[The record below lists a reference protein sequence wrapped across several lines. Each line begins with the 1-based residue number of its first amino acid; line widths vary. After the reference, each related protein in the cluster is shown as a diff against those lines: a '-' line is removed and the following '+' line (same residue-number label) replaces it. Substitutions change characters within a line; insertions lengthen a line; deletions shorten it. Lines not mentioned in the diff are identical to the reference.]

1 MVKLNKN
8 LIKDYMNNTNS
19 NATDET
25 YSCDY
30 INKVAIWEDI
40 NTSSWSKGS
49 GFSIIVAKYNK
60 LTHEVWIEA
69 ENCSSSGAMNG
80 VVMISGIPNTYRP
93 SSTISIKNAGTIWWG
108 TTVGTSTPMA
118 KTDAT
123 IDTSG
128 SITLFYP
135 IHTTAYNH
143 AMNIRYIAN

>member
-1 MVKLNKN
+1 
-8 LIKDYMNNTNS
+8 MNNTS
-19 NATDET
+19 SSATDET

-40 NTSSWSKGS
+40 DTSSWSKGS
-49 GFSIIVAKYNK
+49 GFNIIVAKYNK
-60 LTHEVWIEA
+60 LTHEVWLEA
-69 ENCSSSGAMNG
+69 ENSSSSGAMNG
-80 VVMISGIPNTYRP
+80 VVMISGIPSTYRP

-108 TTVGTSTPMA
+108 TSVGTSTPMA

-123 IDTSG
+123 IDTNG
-128 SITLFYP
+128 NITLFYP